1 MKNKQTVYQ
10 IISTLVSALLI
21 FLAYVNI
28 VGGGTIFKGTMEG
41 ETVKCKVI
49 RVTDVQTQ
57 NISGEN
63 EFVTVKFRAQA
74 LNTSLR
80 GKTIDVLQ
88 EIDKSYAFSPKQV
101 EQGDKILVEGYTQ
114 NGEKLYYF
122 GDFVRITP
130 LIWLL
135 VVFCLLVI
143 VFSRMQGLKTIV
155 SLGFTCLSVFVVL
168 IPAILNGRNI
178 YFWSIVVCVFI
189 TVMTLS
195 IISGFN
201 VKALCAGIGCIC
213 GVLCSGII
221 VLFMERFLNMTG
233 LLEDESVYLV
243 QLYPDNPINLKA
255 IIFAMI
261 IVGAV
266 GAVMDVSMSISSSL
280 YELRI
285 KSPTIQPKELMRSG
299 FTIGRDMMGTMANT
313 LVLAYIGSSLT
324 CVLLLVAYN
333 ANLQQ
338 VLNKEVIVSEI
349 LQALAGSMGMLLT
362 LPLTSAVCAAIY
374 YQKPSKGDKSNV
386 NR

>member
-1 MKNKQTVYQ
+1 MKNKQTAYQ

-41 ETVKCKVI
+41 ETIKCKVI

-135 VVFCLLVI
+135 VIFCLLVI
-143 VFSRMQGLKTIV
+143 VFSRMQGLKTIL

-178 YFWSIVVCVFI
+178 YFWSIAVCVFI

-221 VLFMERFLNMTG
+221 VLFMEQFLNMTG
-233 LLEDESVYLV
+233 LLEEESVYLV

-338 VLNKEVIVSEI
+338 VLNKEIIVAEI

-362 LPLTSAVCAAIY
+362 LPLTSVVCAAIY